1 MNVCGIAQYVKQ
13 APSPAPAGGAVR
25 AGGGRAPGR
34 RALAGAPRRSA
45 GRTAGRGPSLGGP
58 RASPGPRS
66 PRSCP
71 APSRA
76 PSPASSRAPPAPAPP
91 PPPGA
96 AAAGRGRGGG
106 ASGGRGSGHP
116 RGSRWWSG
124 DPGAAR
130 FLPERA
136 GARAPGRL
144 GVGAQPGG
152 ARESAGRALE
162 LTSTDMPVLSED
174 SGLHETLALLTSQL
188 RPDSNHKEEMGF
200 LRDVFS
206 EKSLS
211 YLMKIHEK
219 LRYYE
224 RQSPT
229 PVLHSAMAL
238 AEDVMEE
245 LQAASVHSDEREL
258 LQLLST
264 PHLRAM
270 LMVHDTVAQKN
281 FDPVLPPLPDNIDE
295 DFDEES
301 VKIVRLVKNKE
312 PLGATIRR
320 DEHSGAV
327 VVARIMRG
335 GAADRSGLV
344 HVGDELR
351 EVNGIAVLHKRPDE
365 ISQILAQSQGSI
377 TLKII
382 PATQEEDRLKD
393 SKVFMRALFHYNP
406 REDRAIPCQEAGL
419 PFQRRQVLEVVS
431 QDDPTWWQAKR
442 VGDTNLRAGL
452 IPSKQFQERRLSY
465 RRATGTLPSPQNL
478 RKPPYDQPCDKE
490 ACDCEGYLKGH
501 YVAGLRRSFRLG
513 RRERL
518 GSPQEGK
525 ASVVAESP
533 ELLTYEEVTRYQHQ
547 PGERPRLVVLI
558 GSLGARL
565 HELKQKVVAENPQ
578 HFGVAVPHTT
588 RPRKSH
594 EKEGVE
600 YHFVSKQA
608 FEADL
613 HHNKFLEHGEYKENL
628 YGTSLD
634 AIQSVMAKNKV
645 CLVDV
650 EPDALQQLRT
660 SEFKPYVIFVK
671 PAIQEKKTPPMSPTC
686 EDTATPLDEEQ
697 QEMAASAAFI
707 DQYYGHLVDSVLV
720 KQDLQ
725 SAHSQLRVLLEK
737 LSKDT
742 HWVPVSWVR

>member
-1 MNVCGIAQYVKQ
+1 
-13 APSPAPAGGAVR
+13 
-25 AGGGRAPGR
+25 
-34 RALAGAPRRSA
+34 
-45 GRTAGRGPSLGGP
+45 
-58 RASPGPRS
+58 
-66 PRSCP
+66 
-71 APSRA
+71 
-76 PSPASSRAPPAPAPP
+76 
-91 PPPGA
+91 
-96 AAAGRGRGGG
+96 
-106 ASGGRGSGHP
+106 
-116 RGSRWWSG
+116 
-124 DPGAAR
+124 
-130 FLPERA
+130 
-136 GARAPGRL
+136 
-144 GVGAQPGG
+144 
-152 ARESAGRALE
+152 
-162 LTSTDMPVLSED
+162 MPVLSED

-188 RPDSNHKEEMGF
+188 RPDSNQKEEMGF

-229 PVLHSAMAL
+229 PVLHSAVAL

-245 LQAASVHSDEREL
+245 LQAASMHSDEREL
-258 LQLLST
+258 LHLLST

-312 PLGATIRR
+312 PLEVVTGGFLEEVMPTLNSKKKKGTGVFQKEEEEERHSTIELHEQSHGKGATIRR

-351 EVNGIAVLHKRPDE
+351 EVNGITVLHKRPDE

-442 VGDTNLRAGL
+442 MGDTNLRAGL

-465 RRATGTLPSPQNL
+465 RRATGTLPSPQSL
-478 RKPPYDQPCDKE
+478 KKPPYDQPCDKE
-490 ACDCEGYLKGH
+490 TCDCEGYFKGH

-525 ASVVAESP
+525 TSAVAESP
-533 ELLTYEEVTRYQHQ
+533 ELPTYEEVTRYQHQ
-547 PGERPRLVVLI
+547 PGEQPRLVVLI

-594 EKEGVE
+594 EEDGVE

-628 YGTSLD
+628 YGTSLE
-634 AIQSVMAKNKV
+634 AIQVVMAKNKV

-650 EPDALQQLRT
+650 EPDALPQLRT

-671 PAIQEKKTPPMSPTC
+671 PAIQEKRKTPPMSPAC
-686 EDTATPLDEEQ
+686 EDAAAPLFYSEWILPR
-697 QEMAASAAFI
+697 SC
-707 DQYYGHLVDSVLV
+707 LP
-720 KQDLQ
+720 KP
-725 SAHSQLRVLLEK
+725 K
-737 LSKDT
+737 LI
-742 HWVPVSWVR
+742 VSELPA

>member
-1 MNVCGIAQYVKQ
+1 
-13 APSPAPAGGAVR
+13 
-25 AGGGRAPGR
+25 
-34 RALAGAPRRSA
+34 
-45 GRTAGRGPSLGGP
+45 
-58 RASPGPRS
+58 
-66 PRSCP
+66 
-71 APSRA
+71 
-76 PSPASSRAPPAPAPP
+76 
-91 PPPGA
+91 
-96 AAAGRGRGGG
+96 
-106 ASGGRGSGHP
+106 
-116 RGSRWWSG
+116 
-124 DPGAAR
+124 
-130 FLPERA
+130 
-136 GARAPGRL
+136 
-144 GVGAQPGG
+144 
-152 ARESAGRALE
+152 
-162 LTSTDMPVLSED
+162 MPVLSED

-188 RPDSNHKEEMGF
+188 RPDSNQQEEMGF

-206 EKSLS
+206 EKSLG

-229 PVLHSAMAL
+229 PVLHSAVAL

-264 PHLRAM
+264 PHLRAV

-281 FDPVLPPLPDNIDE
+281 FDPVLPPLPESMDE
-295 DFDEES
+295 EFEEES

-382 PATQEEDRLKD
+382 PATQEEDRFKE

-442 VGDTNLRAGL
+442 VGDANLRAGL

-465 RRATGTLPSPQNL
+465 RRAAGTLPSPQSL
-478 RKPPYDQPCDKE
+478 KKPPYDQPCDKE
-490 ACDCEGYLKGH
+490 TCDCEGYLRGH

-513 RRERL
+513 CRERL
-518 GSPQEGK
+518 GGSQEGK
-525 ASVVAESP
+525 TSVGAESP
-533 ELLTYEEVTRYQHQ
+533 ELLTYEEVTRYQQQ

-565 HELKQKVVAENPQ
+565 HELKQKVVAEDPQ

-588 RPRKSH
+588 RPRESH

-600 YHFVSKQA
+600 YHFVSRQA
-608 FEADL
+608 FEADIQ
-613 HHNKFLEHGEYKENL
+613 HNKFLEHGEYQDNL
-628 YGTSLD
+628 YGTSLE
-634 AIQSVMAKNKV
+634 AIQAVMAKNKV

-650 EPDALQQLRT
+650 EPEALKQVRT

-671 PAIQEKKTPPMSPTC
+671 PAVQEQRKSPVSPAC
-686 EDTATPLDEEQ
+686 EGTAAPLDEQQ
-697 QEMAASAAFI
+697 QEMAASAAFV
-707 DQYYGHLVDSVLV
+707 DQHYGHLVDAVLLRE
-720 KQDLQ
+720 DLQ
-725 SAHSQLRVLLEK
+725 AACSQLRGLVEALR
-737 LSKDT
+737 KDA
-742 HWVPVSWVR
+742 HWVPVGWVR